1 MTPLGTY
8 SSTLSIAAREIRLSA
23 LSKGFHILE
32 AVTAPDADAGLTFSE
47 IVDASGI
54 SKATVH
60 RLLKE
65 LVDLSALTYDDAT
78 RRFQGGLLLA
88 GLGASV
94 TANYDV
100 RRIARPHLEEL
111 QAKTGNVATLGI
123 RDGETGTY
131 IDKIEP
137 SDFVIRLHSEVGKSF
152 PLHCT
157 AMGKVLLAH
166 SDARTISK
174 VSRRK
179 LKRYTANTISEGK
192 TLREEL
198 ESVIAK
204 GFAID
209 REEITRG
216 LVCVAAPIHGIDGK
230 VVAAMSCTFSSFDAT
245 EELIQDLAEE
255 VVVRARAAS
264 AGER

>member
-8 SSTLSIAAREIRLSA
+8 SITLSIAAREIDLSA
-23 LSKGFHILE
+23 LSNGFRILE
-32 AVTAPDADAGLTFSE
+32 AVTASGSGLSFSQ
-47 IVDASGI
+47 IVGATGIPKAS
-54 SKATVH
+54 VH

-65 LVDLSALTYDDAT
+65 LVDLSALDHDEMA
-78 RRFQGGLLLA
+78 RRYRGGLLLA

-100 RRIARPHLEEL
+100 RRVVRPYLEDL
-111 QAKTGNVATLGI
+111 HAKSGSVATLGI

-157 AMGKVLLAH
+157 AMGKVLLAN

-179 LKRYTANTISEGK
+179 LKGYTANTITVGK
-192 TLREEL
+192 TLRKEL
-198 ESVIAK
+198 ESVVAK

-216 LVCVAAPIHGIDGK
+216 LICVAAPIHGIDGK
-230 VVAAMSCTFSSFDAT
+230 VVAAMSCTVSSFDAT
-245 EELIQDLAEE
+245 EELIQNLTRE
-255 VVVRARAAS
+255 VVECTRAAS
-264 AGER
+264 AGVR